1 MPTTPSS
8 KSSLQFWSGYTA
20 LTYSDIQTFLGKTLT
35 TAEQSLVT
43 SIIAVKEVEF
53 AKRCKRNFL
62 DSSTNYYVEKV
73 DAGQQK
79 IYLRNF
85 PIHEV
90 LKISLDGTIVLYDK
104 TQSTNQYT
112 LGVDFAVSPVALIFN
127 TVPYSMKNFN
137 VMALSIE
144 YDIETVVN
152 EDIKD
157 IIKKMVAVEFCSK
170 QYGGITPTSLNA
182 NGIQISFGVDGFT
195 KEIES
200 AVYRYR
206 AFTL

>member
-1 MPTTPSS
+1 MPQTV
-8 KSSLQFWSGYTA
+8 KSSLQYWSGYTG
-20 LTYSDIQTFLGKTLT
+20 LTYNDVQTFLGKTLT
-35 TAEQSLVT
+35 TAEQTLVT

-62 DSSTNYYVEKV
+62 DLDTTYYSEKH
-73 DAGQQK
+73 DAGQSK
-79 IYLRNF
+79 IYTKNF
-85 PIHEV
+85 PINEV
-90 LKISLDGTIVLYDK
+90 KKIVLDGTITLYDK
-104 TQSTNQYT
+104 TLSSNQYT
-112 LGVDFAVSPVALIFN
+112 LGVDFAVSPVAIIFN
-127 TVPYSMKNFN
+127 TVPYSLKNFN
-137 VMALSIE
+137 TLALTIE
-144 YDIETVVN
+144 YDISDVLN

-182 NGIQISFGVDGFT
+182 NGISISFGIDGFT

-200 AVYRYR
+200 AVHRYR